1 MEIIKS
7 IVNPRGSTQN
17 SRSCAYNIN
26 GQVIYSILVWLYD
39 NVDRPLINGYID
51 ETEYQEWL
59 HTVYTLELFKQYRFF
74 SHLEKPS
81 KEST

>member
-1 MEIIKS
+1 MKVIQS
-7 IVNPRGSTQN
+7 IVNPRGSTQS
-17 SRSCAYNIN
+17 SRACAYNIN

-59 HTVYTLELFKQYRFF
+59 FTWVYTWI
-74 SHLEKPS
+74 HL
-81 KEST
+81 

>member
-1 MEIIKS
+1 MIKT

-17 SRSCAYNIN
+17 SRSCAYTIP

-39 NVDRPLINGYID
+39 NVDRPLLKGYQD

-59 HTVYTLELFKQYRFF
+59 RNCNSLFYR
-74 SHLEKPS
+74 L
-81 KEST
+81 